1 MKLSEQTEKLNRYLE
16 ALRKRFETSEAPND
30 RKDRDF
36 FNMVKKETAPI
47 YDLLESW
54 EKDALAAVKDRKA
67 SVHPSQIQSTKEN
80 MELLLMHSYYLDVR
94 RKRYIE
100 LYTSIRYVFDL
111 LLDTITD
118 NFSDKS

>member
-1 MKLSEQTEKLNRYLE
+1 MKLSKQTEKLNQYLE
-16 ALRKRFETSEAPND
+16 TLRERFDNSEAPSD

-36 FNMVKKETAPI
+36 FNLVKEETAPI
-47 YDLLESW
+47 YDLLETW
-54 EKDALAAVKDRKA
+54 EKDASAAVKERKA
-67 SVHPSQIQSTKEN
+67 SVHPNQIQSTREN

-111 LLDTITD
+111 LLDTLEED
-118 NFSDKS
+118 N

>member
-1 MKLSEQTEKLNRYLE
+1 MKLREQTEQLNQYLD
-16 ALRKRFETSEAPND
+16 ALRERFENEEAPPD

-36 FNMVKKETAPI
+36 FNMVKTETAPV
-47 YDLLESW
+47 Y
-54 EKDALAAVKDRKA
+54 DALEMWERDASAAVKERKA
-67 SVHPSQIQSTKEN
+67 AVHPNQIQSTREN

-111 LLDTITD
+111 LLDTLEED
-118 NFSDKS
+118 EKQ